1 MQCQWDALMGIL
13 PPWIR
18 EAVDKP
24 ERDTLQELRL
34 RIHKPLEMV
43 SSATQQRIQ
52 RPVQAEDIQFC
63 INTAS
68 RYSPWSVQTVR
79 DGYIA
84 APGGHRIG
92 LCGSV
97 VSNGQIVTGIKEPTS
112 ICIRI
117 SRDFPGL
124 AARAANLT
132 GSTLIIGV
140 PGSGK
145 TTLLRDF
152 VRQKSTRGI
161 HICVVD
167 ERREIFPVVN
177 NRFCYN
183 TGSYTDVISGCNKQ
197 YGIETVL
204 RSMSPHTIAVDE
216 ITAAND
222 CEALLHA
229 GWCGVSLI
237 ATAHAGCREDLFS
250 RPVYK
255 PLLDANLFDNLL
267 IVDRDKSWHTERMK
281 Q

>member
-18 EAVDKP
+18 EAVDKQG
-24 ERDTLQELRL
+24 RDTLQELRL

-79 DGYIA
+79 EGYIA

-97 VSNGQIVTGIKEPTS
+97 VSNGQIVTGIKELTS
-112 ICIRI
+112 ICIRV

-124 AARAANLT
+124 ATRAADLT

-152 VRQKSTRGI
+152 VRQKSTGGS

-177 NRFCYN
+177 NRFCYS
-183 TGSYTDVISGCNKQ
+183 TGPYTDVISGCCKQ
-197 YGIETVL
+197 YGIEAVL

-222 CEALLHA
+222 CEALLNA

-267 IVDRDKSWHTERMK
+267 IVNRDKSWHTERMK